1 MEENKQANSN
11 EIQIALS
18 EEMAQGTYAN
28 LAVISHSASEFI
40 FDFIRMVPGAP
51 KAEVKSRI
59 IMTPDNAQRLFFA
72 LQDNLKKFGEQM
84 QKAAESAKT
93 ANFADFNGPKGEA
106 KKIPTHK
113 EMPLSQKRD
122 SGIFLFYPT

>member
-1 MEENKQANSN
+1 MEENKQANEN
-11 EIQIALS
+11 QNQIQIALT

-40 FDFIRMVPGAP
+40 MDFIRVVPGAP

-72 LQDNLKKFGEQM
+72 LQDNLKKFGELM
-84 QKAAESAKT
+84 QAAAEAQKT
-93 ANFADFNGPKGEA
+93 ANFGDFTKGEA
-106 KKIPTHK
+106 
-113 EMPLSQKRD
+113 
-122 SGIFLFYPT
+122 

>member
-93 ANFADFNGPKGEA
+93 ANFADFNGPRGEA
-106 KKIPTHK
+106 
-113 EMPLSQKRD
+113 
-122 SGIFLFYPT
+122 

>member
-1 MEENKQANSN
+1 MEENKQANNN
-11 EIQIALS
+11 EIKISLS
-18 EEMAQGTYAN
+18 DEMAQGTYAN

-40 FDFIRMVPGAP
+40 FDFIRVVPGSPTAN
-51 KAEVKSRI
+51 VKSRI

-84 QKAAESAKT
+84 QQAAESDKT

-106 KKIPTHK
+106 
-113 EMPLSQKRD
+113 
-122 SGIFLFYPT
+122 